1 MEYILKNKN
10 LKIKMAYQTNS
21 MSSDASRQLPVVQ
34 EPDFFRDFIG
44 GITSYGTA
52 FQLIARHKLW
62 YYMVVPG
69 IASVV
74 LGLSI
79 IYSVF
84 ILSDDVSALL
94 SSIYPTTWF
103 GASIVSSIAAIFSW
117 ILLGITGILGYRIIL
132 MALVSPFM
140 SPLAARIQ
148 SELTGV
154 AVYDPPFFSFTNFRL
169 ILRGLSLSLRNVL
182 KELWYVVWLLFLGLI
197 PVIGWFSAIAIFF
210 VQAFYSG
217 FGNLDYALE
226 KYYGVAES
234 KKFASRYRWLAVGN
248 GAAFLT
254 LLAVP
259 FIGFFV
265 APALSVAAATVESV
279 KRINAPMKNV
289 QQLEEFI

>member
-1 MEYILKNKN
+1 
-10 LKIKMAYQTNS
+10 MAYQTQ
-21 MSSDASRQLPVVQ
+21 SSTQKLRTIQ
-34 EPDFFRDFIG
+34 EPDFFRDFTG
-44 GITSYGTA
+44 GIVSYGKA
-52 FQLIARHKLW
+52 FQLIAKHKLW

-69 IASVV
+69 IASVI

-79 IYSVF
+79 LYSIF
-84 ILSDDVSALL
+84 ILSDNVGALL
-94 SSIYPTTWF
+94 GSFYPSTWW
-103 GASIVSSIAAIFSW
+103 GAGVVANIAAVFSW
-117 ILLGITGILGYRIIL
+117 ILLGITGILGYRIVL

-154 AVYDPPFFSFTNFRL
+154 PVYDPPFFSFTNFRL

-182 KELWYVVWLLFLGLI
+182 KELWYVVWLLLLGLV
-197 PVIGWFSAIAIFF
+197 PVIGWFAAIAIFF

-217 FGNLDYALE
+217 FGNLDYSLE

-234 KKFASRYRWLAVGN
+234 KKFAGRYRWLAVGN

-259 FIGFFV
+259 VVGFFI

-279 KRINAPMKNV
+279 KRIDAPMKNV

>member
-1 MEYILKNKN
+1 
-10 LKIKMAYQTNS
+10 MAYQTTS
-21 MSSDASRQLPVVQ
+21 TSQELSLVQ
-34 EPDFFRDFIG
+34 DPDFFRDFTS
-44 GITSYGTA
+44 GITSYGKA

-69 IASVV
+69 IASVL

-79 IYSVF
+79 LYSIF
-84 ILSDDVSALL
+84 ILSDNVSALL
-94 SSIYPTTWF
+94 TSVYPSTWW
-103 GASIVSSIAAIFSW
+103 GAGIVANIAAVFSW

-148 SELTGV
+148 SELTGLP
-154 AVYDPPFFSFTNFRL
+154 VYDPPFFSFTNFRL
-169 ILRGLSLSLRNVL
+169 ILRGATLSLRNVL
-182 KELWYVVWLLFLGLI
+182 KELWYVVWLLLLGLI

-210 VQAFYSG
+210 VQSFYAG

-226 KYYGVAES
+226 KYYGIAES
-234 KKFASRYRWLAVGN
+234 KKFAARYRWLAVGN

-259 FIGFFV
+259 LIGFFV
-265 APALSVAAATVESV
+265 APALSVAAATIESV

-289 QQLEEFI
+289 KQLEEFI